1 MSELH
6 FYAANLGGT
15 TEAVFRP
22 IGLKAAI
29 FILQKKIKKGEQ
41 YGIFNTLQ
49 NKAYERIFRG

>member
-1 MSELH
+1 M
-6 FYAANLGGT
+6 ANLGGT

-29 FILQKKIKKGEQ
+29 FYFTKIKKGEQ

-49 NKAYERIFRG
+49 NKAYE

>member
-1 MSELH
+1 M
-6 FYAANLGGT
+6 ANLGGT

-29 FILQKKIKKGEQ
+29 FLFYENQKGEQ

-49 NKAYERIFRG
+49 NKAYE